1 MGMSCRSAMGEKMKK
16 TICVRLACVS
26 AAALLTGLGAA
37 DQANAGGFAVREQS
51 TYFQGS
57 GFAGTAAGGDISSM
71 YWNSAAITTVPGFNA
86 EASGT
91 IIFPTSDVTATG
103 GLLALADPYRTANI
117 AVDTFVPAMYGTYQ
131 VSDRLYAG
139 IAVNSPFGFATKPDD
154 LLWAGAPLARTSQ
167 VRTLDF
173 NPTVAYKITPELSI
187 GVGAQVEYMR
197 VRLNNNGLGLLPTRT
212 IDADSWG
219 AGATAGILWQ
229 PTATTSIGLGY
240 RSAVTQDL
248 SGTWAVLGLGGVVGK
263 ASVTLP
269 DEVTLSA
276 RQAVTDRLTLL
287 GTVEWQ
293 NQSSVG
299 NTSITSAPSILCS
312 GGVCETLN
320 FNYRDQWYFALGA
333 EYAWSPSLTVR
344 TGVNYEISPVD
355 NSNRTI
361 LLPDS
366 NRLGVSVGGSYRYS
380 DRVTFDLAYTHL
392 FFDDAPF
399 CMANGGGT
407 RHCISSVPQTL
418 LLQGSANTS
427 VDMFSFAAKYSTG
440 APVAAL
446 EPYKK

>member
-1 MGMSCRSAMGEKMKK
+1 MENS
-16 TICVRLACVS
+16 ICVRLACVS
-26 AAALLTGLGAA
+26 AAALLTGLGAV

-51 TYFQGS
+51 SYFQGS

-71 YWNSAAITTVPGFNA
+71 FWNSAAITTVPGFNA

-91 IIFPTSDVTATG
+91 IIFPSSDVTATG
-103 GLLALADPYRTANI
+103 GVLALEDPYRTANI
-117 AVDTFVPAMYGTYQ
+117 GVDTFVPAMYGTYQ
-131 VSDRLYAG
+131 LSDRFYAG
-139 IAVNSPFGFATKPDD
+139 IAVNSPLGLSTKPDSS
-154 LLWAGAPLARTSQ
+154 LWAGSPLALTSQ
-167 VRTLDF
+167 IRTLDF
-173 NPTVAYKITPELSI
+173 NPTLAYKITPELSI
-187 GVGAQVEYMR
+187 GVGAQVEYIR
-197 VRLNNNGLGLLPTRT
+197 VRLNDAGFPDLIPARS

-229 PTATTSIGLGY
+229 PSAATSIGVGY

-248 SGTWAVLGLGGVVGK
+248 SGMYMLTAAGFPAN

-276 RQAVTDRLTLL
+276 RQAVTDRLALL

-293 NQSSVG
+293 NQSNVG
-299 NTSITSAPSILCS
+299 NIPITSNGTA
-312 GGVCETLN
+312 VETLN

-333 EYAWSPSLTVR
+333 EYAYSPSLTVR
-344 TGVNYEISPVD
+344 TGVSYEISPVD
-355 NSNRTI
+355 NTNRTI

-366 NRLGVSVGGSYRYS
+366 NRLGVSVGGSYKYS

-392 FFDDAPF
+392 FFDSAPF
-399 CMANGGGT
+399 CMAAPVST
-407 RHCISSVPQTL
+407 VHCTTSYEPV
-418 LLQGSANTS
+418 LLQGSADTS
-427 VDMFSFAAKYSTG
+427 ADLLSVGMKYSTG

>member
-1 MGMSCRSAMGEKMKK
+1 MRCRSAMGEEMNKR
-16 TICVRLACVS
+16 IFVRLACVS
-26 AAALLTGLGAA
+26 AAALLTGVGVT
-37 DQANAGGFAVREQS
+37 DQAKAGGFAVREQS
-51 TYFQGS
+51 SYFQGS

-71 YWNSAAITTVPGFNA
+71 YWNSAAVATLPGFNV

-91 IIFPTSDVTATG
+91 VIFPSSDVTATG
-103 GLLALADPYRTANI
+103 GILALTDPYRTANI
-117 AVDTFVPAMYGTYQ
+117 AVDAFVPAMYGTYQ
-131 VSDRLYAG
+131 INDRFYAG

-154 LLWAGAPLARTSQ
+154 ALWAGAPIALTFQ

-173 NPTVAYKITPELSI
+173 NPTLAYKITPELSI

-197 VRLNNNGLGLLPTRT
+197 VRLNSDIRSV
-212 IDADSWG
+212 DADSWG
-219 AGATAGILWQ
+219 AGATVGALWQ
-229 PTATTSIGLGY
+229 PSAATSIGVGY

-248 SGTWAVLGLGGVVGK
+248 SGLYTTSALATPPNVGFNGN

-276 RQAVTDRLTLL
+276 RQAITDRLALL

-293 NQSSVG
+293 DQSRVG
-299 NTSITSAPSILCS
+299 NIPINSLYC
-312 GGVCETLN
+312 GGACETLN

-333 EYAWSPSLTVR
+333 EYAYSPSLTVR

-355 NSNRTI
+355 NTNRTI
-361 LLPDS
+361 VLPDS

-392 FFDDAPF
+392 FFDNAPF
-399 CMANGGGT
+399 CMAAGGGT
-407 RHCISSVPQTL
+407 VHCISPLQVP
-418 LLQGSANTS
+418 LLQGSADTS
-427 VDMFSFAAKYSTG
+427 VDMLSFAAKYSTG